1 MTRHRVEPL
10 AAGDL
15 AALATV
21 WNEAPAAS
29 GNLGAR
35 YPLTLRALEQWW
47 RSPDTDPGLAMSVH
61 DDGGRLL
68 GAVLARAPSHAW
80 CDASIGHVSLL
91 AVAAQVRGRGIGR
104 ALWDAAL
111 AGLAERGRTV
121 VRLGA
126 DPDHLLPGVPVD
138 ADDDT
143 WRFFLRAGAV
153 PGAVEHDV
161 RVDLRST
168 RFDPAGSD
176 DLRVVDDAAAAI
188 AFVERH
194 FPGRWHDEA
203 RCYAEAG
210 VALLTLQDGVGRT
223 LGFAAAFRTTD
234 AFLGPSLTW
243 HEALPGV
250 AGGLGPLG
258 VDPDVRGRG
267 LGLRL
272 VRAGLDWHR
281 ERGAHDVVLNWTTL
295 TPFYGRLGARV
306 WRSYQRADVARLT
319 HHAPRTHAAPG

>member
-1 MTRHRVEPL
+1 MTRQRIEPL
-10 AAGDL
+10 DESDL
-15 AALATV
+15 TALATI
-21 WNEAPAAS
+21 WNDAPAAS
-29 GNLGAR
+29 GRLGAR
-35 YPLTLRALEQWW
+35 YPLTLRALAQWW
-47 RSPDTDPGLAMSVH
+47 RSPDTDPGLALAAR
-61 DDGGRLL
+61 DGDGRLL
-68 GAVLARAPSHAW
+68 GAVLARAPQRAW
-80 CDASIGHVSLL
+80 CEASIGHVSLL
-91 AVAAQVRGRGIGR
+91 AVAADVRGRGIGR

-111 AGLAERGRTV
+111 ALLAERGRTT

-126 DPDHLLPGVPVD
+126 DPDHVLPGVPVD
-138 ADDDT
+138 ADDAT

-168 RFDPAGSD
+168 RLDPAGSD
-176 DLRVVDDAAAAI
+176 DLRVVDDAAAAL

-210 VALLTLQDGVGRT
+210 VALLTLQDGIGRT
-223 LGFAAAFRTTD
+223 LGFAAAFRPTD
-234 AFLGPSLTW
+234 AYLGPSLTW
-243 HEALPGV
+243 HDALPGP

-272 VRAGLDWHR
+272 VRAGLVWHR
-281 ERGAHDVVLNWTTL
+281 DRGAHDVVLNWTTL

-306 WRSYQRADVARLT
+306 WRSYQRVDVAPLADVA
-319 HHAPRTHAAPG
+319 PRPHAAR

>member
-1 MTRHRVEPL
+1 VTHQRVEAL
-10 AAGDL
+10 AERDL
-15 AALATV
+15 SALATV
-21 WNEAPAAS
+21 WNDAPAAS
-29 GNLGAR
+29 GSLGAR

-47 RSPDTDPGLAMSVH
+47 RSPDTDPGLALAVR

-68 GAVLARAPSHAW
+68 GAVLARAPSRAW
-80 CDASIGHVSLL
+80 CDASVGHVSLL

-111 AGLAERGRTV
+111 AGLAERGRTT

-138 ADDDT
+138 ADDAT
-143 WRFFLRAGAV
+143 WRFLLRAGAV

-161 RVDLRST
+161 RVDLRSS
-168 RFDPAGSD
+168 RLAPAGGG
-176 DLRVVDDAAAAI
+176 DLTVVDDAAAAL
-188 AFVERH
+188 AFVARH

-203 RCYAEAG
+203 RCYAEHG
-210 VALLTLQDGVGRT
+210 VALLTLRDGTGRT

-243 HEALPGV
+243 HEALPGP

-267 LGLRL
+267 LGLHL
-272 VRAGLDWHR
+272 VRGGLDWHR
-281 ERGAHDVVLNWTTL
+281 DRGVRDVVLNWTTL

-306 WRSYQRADVARLT
+306 WRSYQRAEVATR
-319 HHAPRTHAAPG
+319 